1 MNHFKLY
8 TFCPMP
14 NKTNHKFFWLMHLA
28 LLRNIIS
35 ESSSDVDVKIE
46 NIGKEV
52 GRRLLDDFCARFLI
66 FEKIKSEEIEKYLNL
81 FLNNYLGKV
90 SIEKSFVVFEEPIS
104 ENQREVGLLLLKF
117 ILEAIFVNLNDKISF
132 GITNGKIQI
141 NLNAPTT
148 KISEIDD

>member
-1 MNHFKLY
+1 
-8 TFCPMP
+8 MP

-35 ESSSDVDVKIE
+35 ESSSDVGVRIE

-90 SIEKSFVVFEEPIS
+90 SIERSFVVFEEPIS
-104 ENQREVGLLLLKF
+104 DNQREVGVLLLKS
-117 ILEAIFVNLNDKISF
+117 ILEAIFVNLNDKVSF
-132 GITNGKIQI
+132 GITNGQIQI

>member
-1 MNHFKLY
+1 
-8 TFCPMP
+8 
-14 NKTNHKFFWLMHLA
+14 MHLA

-35 ESSSDVDVKIE
+35 ESSSDVGVRIE

-90 SIEKSFVVFEEPIS
+90 SIERSFVVFEEPIS
-104 ENQREVGLLLLKF
+104 DNQREVGVLLLKS
-117 ILEAIFVNLNDKISF
+117 ILEAIFVNLNDKVSF
-132 GITNGKIQI
+132 SITNGKIQV
-141 NLNAPTT
+141 NLNAP
-148 KISEIDD
+148 KAKVSEIDD